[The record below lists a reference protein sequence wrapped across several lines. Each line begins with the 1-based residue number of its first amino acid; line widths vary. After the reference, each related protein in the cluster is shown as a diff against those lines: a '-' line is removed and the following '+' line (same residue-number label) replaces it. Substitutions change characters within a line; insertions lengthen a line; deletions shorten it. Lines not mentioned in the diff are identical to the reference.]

1 MDRSLVLIGSIK
13 CGISRSTLCK
23 WLSLYQEGVRK
34 YDPSKQP
41 ILGHCYS
48 KNLAT
53 KMLKTMSVNPTKK
66 SVKNQGR

>member
-1 MDRSLVLIGSIK
+1 MFKTSLHGK
-13 CGISRSTLCK
+13 
-23 WLSLYQEGVRK
+23 LSQK